1 MPYLPRFVLC
11 YSPSACRLGGLIAF
25 SLIVLVG
32 RDCFP
37 DGPREKVVLAFIY
50 SQIATQALVIIS
62 EILITFVSSR
72 GTINNDKPR
81 RLLPHFLCIRAIL
94 YVVEILGIVLGSY
107 VAWSPY
113 IQDHINCERSNRVS
127 QAIEA
132 YVISV
137 IVVHVIIA
145 VLFMIFFDPL
155 GLQSP
160 SLLKELRVFVSGH
173 DDNDGG
179 GEDDKKTQQMKHDD
193 KVNKKKTLYR
203 AQTWKLW
210 GRRAKLLCCCVRGN
224 NNTSKAQALEDIA
237 HAMAT
242 MFHDLENQMV
252 PTEFVAGLM
261 LVHRDQKEQM
271 KDPKCDLGAQL
282 KRVSGPKLKSL
293 IRWCATKTNSS
304 SLCMHSQLYTFI
316 YIK

>member
-1 MPYLPRFVLC
+1 MVASMKLCGITWSVASDDFVITSIVGIIIHTVWLVGHC
-11 YSPSACRLGGLIAF
+11 IPIFIALLSPCMYRLLGLIAF
-25 SLIVLVG
+25 TLIVLVG

-37 DGPREKVVLAFIY
+37 DGPREEVVFTFIF
-50 SQIATQALVIIS
+50 SQIATQVLVIIS
-62 EILITFVSSR
+62 EVLVAFVSSR

-81 RLLPHFLCIRAIL
+81 RLLPYFLCIRAIL
-94 YVVEILGIVLGSY
+94 YVLEILGIVLGGY

-113 IQDHINCERSNRVS
+113 IQNHIHCERSNRVS

-137 IVVHVIIA
+137 IVVHVLIA
-145 VLFMIFFDPL
+145 VLFMVFFDPL

-160 SLLKELRVFVSGH
+160 SLLKDLRVFVTGH

-179 GEDDKKTQQMKHDD
+179 NEDDNKTQQQKHD
-193 KVNKKKTLYR
+193 NKKKTLYR
-203 AQTWKLW
+203 AQTWRLW

-224 NNTSKAQALEDIA
+224 NNTSKVQALEDIA

-242 MFHDLENQMV
+242 MFHDVEMV

-261 LVHRDQKEQM
+261 LVHRDQKAQM
-271 KDPKCDLGAQL
+271 KQNLKCDLGAQL
-282 KRVSGPKLKSL
+282 KRVS
-293 IRWCATKTNSS
+293 A
-304 SLCMHSQLYTFI
+304 
-316 YIK
+316 